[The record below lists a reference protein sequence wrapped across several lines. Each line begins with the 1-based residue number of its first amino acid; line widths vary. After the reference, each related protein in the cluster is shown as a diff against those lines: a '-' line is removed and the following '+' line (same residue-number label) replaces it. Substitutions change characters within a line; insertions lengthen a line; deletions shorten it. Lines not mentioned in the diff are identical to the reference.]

1 MPAINNNLHQL
12 AVLVLFVGY
21 VKYQTCFFIF
31 IGNFNMRPLIA
42 GNWKMNGSIAS
53 GAALVA
59 AIMEQRAEIDPGC
72 DILVCPPF
80 LAIRTIG
87 DLIQN
92 SPIFLGAQD
101 CHKDSEG
108 AHTGDVS
115 AKMLSDV
122 GCEFVIVGHSERRA
136 NHREIDETVLFKAE
150 AAHANNLS
158 AIICVGETLVD
169 RQNDKT
175 LSIIENQ
182 FNGSVPKSSMPNNTV
197 IAYEP
202 VWAIGTGLTPSPMQI
217 AEVHD
222 FIRELL
228 KKNFVEAEAF
238 RVIYGGSVNPGN
250 SKEILSINNVDG
262 SLVGGA
268 SLKSED
274 FWAICKSV

>member
-1 MPAINNNLHQL
+1 
-12 AVLVLFVGY
+12 
-21 VKYQTCFFIF
+21 
-31 IGNFNMRPLIA
+31 MRPLIA

-53 GAALVA
+53 GTALVA
-59 AIMEQRAEIDPGC
+59 ALMEQRAEMDPGC

-80 LAIRTIG
+80 LAIRTIA
-87 DLIQN
+87 DIIEKT
-92 SPIFLGAQD
+92 PILLGAQD

-115 AKMLSDV
+115 AAMLSDV

-136 NHREIDETVLFKAE
+136 NHHEINDTVLFKAE
-150 AAHANNLS
+150 AAHANNLVT
-158 AIICVGETLVD
+158 IICVGETLDD
-169 RQNDKT
+169 RQNNKT

-182 FNGSVPKSSMPNNTV
+182 FNGSVPKTSMHDNTV

-202 VWAIGTGLTPSPMQI
+202 VWAIGTGLTPKPEQI
-217 AEVHD
+217 SEVHD

-228 KKNFVEAEAF
+228 KKNFVEEKAF
-238 RVIYGGSVNPGN
+238 RILYGGSVNKGN
-250 SKEILSINNVDG
+250 AKEILSINNVNG

-268 SLKSED
+268 SLKAED

>member
-1 MPAINNNLHQL
+1 MKSIPAINNNLHQL
-12 AVLVLFVGY
+12 AVLVLFDGY
-21 VKYQTCFFIF
+21 AKYQTCFFIL
-31 IGNFNMRPLIA
+31 IGNFNMRPLVA

-53 GAALVA
+53 GTALVA
-59 AIMEQRAEIDPGC
+59 AIMEQRAEIDS
-72 DILVCPPF
+72 
-80 LAIRTIG
+80 A
-87 DLIQN
+87 
-92 SPIFLGAQD
+92 
-101 CHKDSEG
+101 G

-115 AKMLSDV
+115 AKMLSEV

-150 AAHANNLS
+150 AAHANNLI

-182 FNGSVPKSSMPNNTV
+182 FNGSVPKSSLSNNTV

-217 AEVHD
+217 AQVHD

-238 RVIYGGSVNPGN
+238 RVIYGGSVNPDN